1 MRSTCVI
8 LCLLAAGCSRALVR
22 DGSASIPPDAVR
34 KYAQAHGLS
43 RDEARREL
51 ELLRDANTL
60 KELRQMQPPQTEGA
74 SAHFAP
80 VESP

>member
-1 MRSTCVI
+1 MM
-8 LCLLAAGCSRALVR
+8 LCLLAAGCSQGLVR
-22 DGSASIPPDAVR
+22 DGGADIPSEAVR
-34 KYAQAHGLS
+34 QYARAHGLS
-43 RDEARREL
+43 REEARREL

-74 SAHFAP
+74 SAQFAP